1 MNRTV
6 SPRGFTAVR
15 DENGTVSHADVG
27 GKPLAGIYA
36 APPFKIE
43 YSVCGGAPS
52 DGDAWKFRFL
62 RCTQE
67 GNVTLSEYL
76 SEDGAVRVTVRQ
88 CEEEGL
94 YTQQVTAENLS
105 DGTLCIKQ
113 LYNFFNGIDAD
124 ALEGDYSRR
133 ARIGVVR
140 SEWGAEGQLYWFSP
154 HELGVIRPTRHKTG
168 YAAELFS
175 PTSLTTKRY
184 MPLLF
189 IRDVLSG
196 KVWFFQHLP
205 DGPYCTEIGLTDTER
220 EEGSCFNVSFGA
232 GTSERHGCRL
242 YLKKGERYAC
252 AESIAGC
259 AESFDGC
266 IAALTRFRRKK
277 LHPAGSAPLMF
288 NDYMNCLWTQ
298 QNEDACRSLIEAAA
312 RAGAEGYCFDDGWY
326 RDPGENGLTHLG
338 DWTAAS
344 GRFGKGGLAGL
355 ISEIRA
361 KGMVAGLW
369 TELEVCSRL
378 SDAYRTLPD
387 ECFLTNEGH
396 RIFRSNRCYFN
407 FGSEKARTY
416 LMQRIASIYGMGVR
430 YIKNDYNGH
439 PGAGVDW
446 PDASPAAGLEQH
458 MRAVNAFYAEVRERF
473 PDLYLENCSSGGM
486 RADGNTNRNFHL
498 QSVSDCEEFYK
509 MPPLVCG
516 AMLGLLPEQ
525 TGIWA
530 YPYPRVFWDMN
541 GEEYLTD
548 AYREE
553 QADGRNTAF
562 NMINGM
568 AGALYL
574 SGKIDRADENNF
586 RLIKEGVSLYKRLRP
601 FLSEAV
607 PFYPLPLRH
616 IGEDT
621 FHALGLRGGRRAVVA
636 VWRTNAREDTVRIP
650 LEGCTGV
657 RVLYAARPA
666 PSVRFAEGEA
676 AVTFAAPYEAVLL
689 EARFADR

>member
-1 MNRTV
+1 
-6 SPRGFTAVR
+6 
-15 DENGTVSHADVG
+15 
-27 GKPLAGIYA
+27 
-36 APPFKIE
+36 
-43 YSVCGGAPS
+43 
-52 DGDAWKFRFL
+52 
-62 RCTQE
+62 
-67 GNVTLSEYL
+67 
-76 SEDGAVRVTVRQ
+76 
-88 CEEEGL
+88 
-94 YTQQVTAENLS
+94 
-105 DGTLCIKQ
+105 
-113 LYNFFNGIDAD
+113 
-124 ALEGDYSRR
+124 
-133 ARIGVVR
+133 
-140 SEWGAEGQLYWFSP
+140 
-154 HELGVIRPTRHKTG
+154 
-168 YAAELFS
+168 
-175 PTSLTTKRY
+175 
-184 MPLLF
+184 
-189 IRDVLSG
+189 
-196 KVWFFQHLP
+196 
-205 DGPYCTEIGLTDTER
+205 
-220 EEGSCFNVSFGA
+220 
-232 GTSERHGCRL
+232 
-242 YLKKGERYAC
+242 
-252 AESIAGC
+252 
-259 AESFDGC
+259 
-266 IAALTRFRRKK
+266 
-277 LHPAGSAPLMF
+277 
-288 NDYMNCLWTQ
+288 
-298 QNEDACRSLIEAAA
+298 
-312 RAGAEGYCFDDGWY
+312 
-326 RDPGENGLTHLG
+326 
-338 DWTAAS
+338 
-344 GRFGKGGLAGL
+344 
-355 ISEIRA
+355 
-361 KGMVAGLW
+361 MVAGLW

-473 PDLYLENCSSGGM
+473 PGLYLENCSSGGM

-586 RLIKEGVSLYKRLRP
+586 RLIEEGVSLYKRLRP

-621 FHALGLRGGRRAVVA
+621 FHALGLRGGCRAVVA

-657 RVLYAARPA
+657 RVPVRSAARA
-666 PSVRFAEGEA
+666 FGAFCGGRGRRHVRGALRGGAAGSALRRQIKGGKHESKRQISVCVDRAGHRRLFAAGAVDRRFGAEHRAVCNAALDCKQNQGREYVVSYTFDKAVGAAGEDLSA
-676 AVTFAAPYEAVLL
+676 QADKLIVNGTALSGVDGREHRRFRGRYAEHRGGVPRRGGGGRRTFARGGATAPTTSLPCSAGSADLRATSRRRRSSTVTETGRAS
-689 EARFADR
+689 ARAYTAATTSPITVA